1 MDTMHLTPT
10 IINLIH
16 DLAKAIGPR
25 SPGGRK
31 VTPEEGKA
39 IAQDAYRLAEALLKM
54 VGNK

>member
-39 IAQDAYRLAEALLKM
+39 IAQDAYKLAEALLKM
-54 VGNK
+54 VGTR

>member
-1 MDTMHLTPT
+1 MDVMHLTPS

-16 DLAKAIGPR
+16 DIAQAIGPR
-25 SPGGRK
+25 SSGGRK

>member
-1 MDTMHLTPT
+1 MDTMHLTPA
-10 IINLIH
+10 IISLIH

-31 VTPEEGKA
+31 ISPEEGKA
-39 IAQDAYRLAEALLKM
+39 IAQDAYKLAEQLLKM

>member
-1 MDTMHLTPT
+1 MDMHLTPA

-31 VTPEEGKA
+31 VTPDEGKA
-39 IAQDAYRLAEALLKM
+39 IAQDAFRLAQALLTM
-54 VGNK
+54 VGPR

>member
-1 MDTMHLTPT
+1 MDMHLTPT

-39 IAQDAYRLAEALLKM
+39 IAQDAYKLAEALLKM
-54 VGNK
+54 IGNK